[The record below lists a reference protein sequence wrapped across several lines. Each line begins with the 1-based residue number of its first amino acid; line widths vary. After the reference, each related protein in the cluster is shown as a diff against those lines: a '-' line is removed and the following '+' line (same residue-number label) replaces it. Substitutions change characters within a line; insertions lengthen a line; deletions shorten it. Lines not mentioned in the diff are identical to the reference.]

1 MPYNKYIKIR
11 NKSAGANSN
20 AGIRS
25 VDHYD
30 DNDEKTLHFSDEER
44 DRMDSESAQT
54 SIENLDEYAENEAKT
69 INPLSFQR
77 LVSVIN
83 AESRDT
89 FVKECIEAEK
99 LYHSHKEEVLNPGQH
114 AIEAYHIISSC
125 KGADLD
131 P

>member
-1 MPYNKYIKIR
+1 MPYDKYIKIR
-11 NKSAGANSN
+11 NNSAGSNSN

-44 DRMDSESAQT
+44 NRMDSESAQT
-54 SIENLDEYAENEAKT
+54 SIEKLDEYAENEAKT

-89 FVKECIEAEK
+89 FVKECM
-99 LYHSHKEEVLNPGQH
+99 V
-114 AIEAYHIISSC
+114 
-125 KGADLD
+125 
-131 P
+131 